1 VPVVVVTVTQGQQAA
16 WRKRHFHSNKRS
28 PSICFPTKNLN
39 FSKIPRYQNSWWNG
53 KNMHRILRVQFHRI
67 HWQSWVT
74 DEEQMA
80 HGSMNSFQDVLKAQK
95 RNGW

>member
-28 PSICFPTKNLN
+28 PSICFPTKNLH

-53 KNMHRILRVQFHRI
+53 KNMHWGYNFTEF
-67 HWQSWVT
+67 T
-74 DEEQMA
+74 DNHELPM
-80 HGSMNSFQDVLKAQK
+80 
-95 RNGW
+95 RNKWHMGQWIVFKMF